1 MMHWKAIWKPG
12 ITEITKGSRGFPGP
26 YKGSGRGGGG
36 GGGGGGGFTTPY
48 MNLQLHEAIELIHTG
63 LWPIAIKLDPYEK
76 KRSA

>member
-1 MMHWKAIWKPG
+1 MWPY
-12 ITEITKGSRGFPGP
+12 ITYVGE
-26 YKGSGRGGGG
+26 G